1 MMSPVKEKQHII
13 AFRWDIMHAV
23 FIFESFCQLNFRFVS
38 FFQSKLKLQT
48 ERPCLHRCL
57 TLRRPARHHPR
68 DPNWR
73 RVTSRAP
80 AASLWP
86 TPKSSA
92 RSWICRRAL
101 KSYVYHLLQVTKNTS
116 VYLWWWDPSVLQ
128 GWFIH
133 LFKNAPW
140 RFVEPKLWK
149 TQYNTLDQKLGMMR
163 WCYSTLPSTFIQ
175 H

>member
-1 MMSPVKEKQHII
+1 MSPVKEKQHII

-92 RSWICRRAL
+92 RSWICRRAW
-101 KSYVYHLLQVTKNTS
+101 KSYVYHLLQVTKNTFDDEIRQCCMM
-116 VYLWWWDPSVLQ
+116 LWLFPLWLV
-128 GWFIH
+128 FIH
-133 LFKNAPW
+133 LFFKCSI
-140 RFVEPKLWK
+140 
-149 TQYNTLDQKLGMMR
+149 TLCG
-163 WCYSTLPSTFIQ
+163 T
-175 H
+175 